1 MGDFIMSGLKKNL
14 HSMRTKILGIFA
26 IVLLV
31 IVGMLVTSMG
41 IDFKNSVNTAV
52 KNNMF
57 DLCKFEGESMD
68 RTLENTKAEDL
79 KVDQLQIMFQDGK
92 VTGIDSSYTYYVGS
106 DGTMLYHP
114 TADKIGSSVENSVVL
129 DLISRLKAGE
139 KIQPEVVEYEFKGT
153 VKLAGYYVCSDNS
166 IVVLGADKSEVIAAG
181 NKAMQKAIFLGL
193 ICFILAMVLGSVV
206 LMKILKPMRV
216 CADSIRSLSELDIR
230 SSEELKQAARR
241 KDEFGIISAAILHLT
256 ENLSEVLKEV
266 GIASKSLN
274 EKSVSLLELAGEV
287 KEHSENNAATSEE
300 LAASMEETSVAV
312 EDVNDNVTS
321 INTNVESITTNIQ
334 QANDMAKEII
344 VRAKK
349 LKVQTADAKDQT
361 QKMSQN
367 IQKESD
373 MALEKSKSV
382 EKIESLTEAIRSIAE
397 QTSLLS
403 LNASI
408 EAARAGESGKGF
420 AVVASEISTLA
431 GQTTQTVEDISGI
444 VVEVQDAVKE
454 MTSCLDQ
461 TIRFL
466 VENVSK
472 DYENFIDVSSQYDK
486 DAKYFSDV
494 TEHVSDSIQQLSTAT
509 SQIVKA
515 MQEINISVGE
525 ATNGI
530 TDIAERT
537 TDIAGISLT
546 NQEEIHRNKEMA
558 GTLQACVDK
567 FITE

>member
-1 MGDFIMSGLKKNL
+1 
-14 HSMRTKILGIFA
+14 
-26 IVLLV
+26 
-31 IVGMLVTSMG
+31 
-41 IDFKNSVNTAV
+41 
-52 KNNMF
+52 
-57 DLCKFEGESMD
+57 
-68 RTLENTKAEDL
+68 
-79 KVDQLQIMFQDGK
+79 
-92 VTGIDSSYTYYVGS
+92 
-106 DGTMLYHP
+106 
-114 TADKIGSSVENSVVL
+114 
-129 DLISRLKAGE
+129 
-139 KIQPEVVEYEFKGT
+139 
-153 VKLAGYYVCSDNS
+153 
-166 IVVLGADKSEVIAAG
+166 
-181 NKAMQKAIFLGL
+181 
-193 ICFILAMVLGSVV
+193 
-206 LMKILKPMRV
+206 
-216 CADSIRSLSELDIR
+216 
-230 SSEELKQAARR
+230 
-241 KDEFGIISAAILHLT
+241 
-256 ENLSEVLKEV
+256 
-266 GIASKSLN
+266 
-274 EKSVSLLELAGEV
+274 
-287 KEHSENNAATSEE
+287 
-300 LAASMEETSVAV
+300 
-312 EDVNDNVTS
+312 
-321 INTNVESITTNIQ
+321 
-334 QANDMAKEII
+334 
-344 VRAKK
+344 
-349 LKVQTADAKDQT
+349 
-361 QKMSQN
+361 MSQN

-454 MTSCLDQ
+454 MTNCLDQ

-558 GTLQACVDK
+558 GTLQTCVDK
-567 FITE
+567 FIME